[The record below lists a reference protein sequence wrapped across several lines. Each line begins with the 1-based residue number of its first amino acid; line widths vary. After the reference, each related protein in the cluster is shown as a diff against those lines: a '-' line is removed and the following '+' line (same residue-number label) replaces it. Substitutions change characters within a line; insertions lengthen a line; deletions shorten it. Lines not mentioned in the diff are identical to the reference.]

1 MDRIA
6 AGTACHV
13 DYFFN
18 AQITF
23 ARRCGAYWIGLIRE
37 ANVERFTVNLAEN
50 RNTANAQLAA
60 GAQDAHR
67 AFPAIGNQD
76 SPKHG
81 PLMLPRDS
89 STRNIA
95 TERLACAQCLIV

>member
-6 AGTACHV
+6 AGPACHV

-23 ARRCGAYWIGLIRE
+23 ARGCGAYWIGFIRE
-37 ANVERFTVNLAEN
+37 ANVERLAVHLTEN
-50 RNTANAQLAA
+50 HHTANAQLAA

-67 AFPAIGNQD
+67 DFPAIGNQD
-76 SPKHG
+76 FPKHG
-81 PLMLPRDS
+81 PLALLRDS
-89 STRNIA
+89 STRDIA
-95 TERLACAQCLIV
+95 AELPACA